1 MANKTRKAG
10 RGKKYSIHDN
20 GGRPFEVIVAGS
32 NITVMMNMDDFE
44 IKNGQYT
51 TIKNPPKQIFKV
63 DAKEVFIGKKSPTG
77 GYDGLKPSQAE
88 GNSILLGLGGNKY
101 RFIGWDIY
109 DFTTLEGD
117 KIIKYYS
124 DIGNNDVPYP
134 FAVGEKYIYF
144 LTEKVAVPIELFNF
158 KEDMYHQYYRRTQKG
173 YDEYSPE
180 FVKKHVK
187 KLKVKIVQK
196 RKI

>member
-1 MANKTRKAG
+1 MPNKTRKAP
-10 RGKKYSIHDN
+10 RGKKYAIHDN
-20 GGRPFEVIVAGS
+20 GGRPFEVIISGNKV
-32 NITVMMNMDDFE
+32 TVMMNMDDFS
-44 IKNGQYT
+44 IVDGKYT
-51 TIKNPPKQIFKV
+51 TIKNPPKELFTV
-63 DAKEVFIGKKSPTG
+63 NAKEVFIGKKSPAG
-77 GYDGLKPSQAE
+77 GYDGLKPSQAD

-117 KIIKYYS
+117 KIVKYYS

-134 FAVGEKYIYF
+134 YAVGEKYIYF
-144 LTEKVAVPIELFNF
+144 GIEKVALPIELFNF
-158 KEDMYHQYYRRTQKG
+158 KEDMYHQYYRRTEKG
-173 YDEYSPE
+173 YDEYSPD
-180 FVKKHVK
+180 FAKKHVK

>member
-32 NITVMMNMDDFE
+32 NVTVMMNMDDFE
-44 IKNGQYT
+44 IKNGKFI
-51 TIKNPPKQIFKV
+51 TIKNPPKQLFTV
-63 DAKEVFIGKKSPTG
+63 NAKEVFIGKKSPAG

-134 FAVGEKYIYF
+134 YAVGEKYIYF
-144 LTEKVAVPIELFNF
+144 LTEKVAAPIELFNM
-158 KEDMYHQYYRRTQKG
+158 KEDIYAQLYNKTIKT
-173 YDEYSPE
+173 
-180 FVKKHVK
+180 K
-187 KLKVKIVQK
+187 KLKIKMVQK

>member
-1 MANKTRKAG
+1 MANKTRKVR
-10 RGKKYSIHDN
+10 RGKKYAIHDN
-20 GGRPFEVIVAGS
+20 GGRPFEVIVSGS
-32 NITVMMNMDDFE
+32 KATVIMNMDDF
-44 IKNGQYT
+44 KLKDGQFI
-51 TIKNPPKQIFKV
+51 TISNPPKELFTV

-117 KIIKYYS
+117 KIVKYYS
-124 DIGNNDVPYP
+124 DIGNSDVPYP
-134 FAVGEKYIYF
+134 YAVGEKYIYF
-144 LTEKVAVPIELFNF
+144 GIDKVAAPIELFNM
-158 KEDMYHQYYRRTQKG
+158 KDDIYAQYYKG
-173 YDEYSPE
+173 I
-180 FVKKHVK
+180 KAK
-187 KLKVKIVQK
+187 KLKIKMIQK